1 MKEWLVRHVVR
12 VSAVVTALAPVAVFA
27 LDSLP
32 FKWAAGLSAAVLTAG
47 EIAQRVENAKTRL
60 AFLSGPED

>member
-12 VSAVVTALAPVAVFA
+12 VSAAVTALAPVVVFT

-32 FKWAAGLSAAVLTAG
+32 FPWAAGLSAVVLTAG
-47 EIAQRVENAKTRL
+47 EVSQRVENAKTRL
-60 AFLSGPED
+60 AYLSGPED